1 MPETVTAAAL
11 IIGNEIL
18 SGRTQDQNLSFL
30 GEKLGEIGIRLKE
43 ARVVSDDAEE
53 IAAALDALRARYDY
67 VFTTG
72 GIGPTHDD
80 ITADSVARAFGVGID
95 YHPEVYAMLKAW
107 FESKGQEANEA
118 RMRMARIPDGA
129 EILDNELTLAPGFQI
144 ENVFVLA
151 GVPSIARKMF
161 DGAKRRLRG
170 GAPVCSRAI
179 RVHVGEGTVAEA
191 ARRHPGRLPR
201 HRHRQLPVVG
211 RRGLRDQPG
220 HAGHAAGARGR
231 SLRRDLRDGRAPGR
245 RPPGG
250 VAPPRRASP
259 FPLPR
264 E

>member
-1 MPETVTAAAL
+1 MPGTVTAAAL

-30 GEKLGEIGIRLKE
+30 GERLGEMGIRLKE
-43 ARVVSDDAEE
+43 ARVVSDDADD

-129 EILDNELTLAPGFQI
+129 DILDNELTLAPGFQI

-191 ARRHPGRLPR
+191 LGSIQAAFPDIDIGSYPWSEGGAYGTSLVMRGTQPGRVDEAFAEIFTMAERL
-201 HRHRQLPVVG
+201 G
-211 RRGLRDQPG
+211 
-220 HAGHAAGARGR
+220 GA
-231 SLRRDLRDGRAPGR
+231 
-245 RPPGG
+245 
-250 VAPPRRASP
+250 
-259 FPLPR
+259 PR
-264 E
+264 EE

>member
-30 GEKLGEIGIRLKE
+30 GKKLGEIGIRLKE

-129 EILDNELTLAPGFQI
+129 DILDNELTLAPGFQI

-191 ARRHPGRLPR
+191 LGSIQAAFPDIDIGSYPWSEGGAYGTSLVMRGTQPGRVDEAFAEIFTMAERL
-201 HRHRQLPVVG
+201 G
-211 RRGLRDQPG
+211 
-220 HAGHAAGARGR
+220 GA
-231 SLRRDLRDGRAPGR
+231 
-245 RPPGG
+245 
-250 VAPPRRASP
+250 
-259 FPLPR
+259 PR
-264 E
+264 EE